1 MEDRTDRTMSGD
13 SGRPREGGEWR
24 LWLRRVIFGHDTAA
38 GKAFDVVLLLVIL
51 ISVVVVMLDSV
62 EKYALRH
69 GPALRRA
76 EWIFTIMF
84 TIEYLLRL
92 YSAPSARKYATSFY
106 GVIDLLAVLPS
117 YLALFFPAGRY
128 LMSIRILRIL
138 RVFRVLKLAQ
148 FVGGERVIIDALKA
162 SRHKIAVFLITVL
175 TVVVVVGSILYV
187 VEGAEAGFTS
197 IPRSVYWAIVTL
209 TTVGYGDIAPQTPIG
224 QMLASAIMIL
234 GYGMIAVPTGIVTV
248 AMASAS
254 RSKEMASASRSKAA
268 PRTCAGCGQRRHDPD
283 AEFCKSCGRELRA
296 DRELD
301 AGRELEREQKLE
313 PPRALEPEEGS

>member
-1 MEDRTDRTMSGD
+1 MSGD
-13 SGRPREGGEWR
+13 SGPDPRDGGEWR

-38 GKAFDVVLLLVIL
+38 GKAFDVVLILAIL
-51 ISVVVVMLDSV
+51 ISVAVVMLDSV
-62 EKYALRH
+62 ERYALRH
-69 GPALRRA
+69 GPALRWA

-106 GVIDLLAVLPS
+106 GAIDLLAVLPS
-117 YLALFFPAGRY
+117 YLALVFPGGRY
-128 LMSIRILRIL
+128 LISIRILRIL

-162 SRHKIAVFLITVL
+162 SRHKIAVFLITVS

-187 VEGAEAGFTS
+187 VEGTEAGFTS

-209 TTVGYGDIAPQTPIG
+209 TTVGYGDIAPQTTIG
-224 QMLASAIMIL
+224 QMLASLIMIL

-248 AMASAS
+248 
-254 RSKEMASASRSKAA
+254 EMAAASRSKAA
-268 PRTCAGCGQRRHDPD
+268 PRPCAGCGQQRHDPD
-283 AEFCKSCGRELRA
+283 AGFCKRCGRELET

-301 AGRELEREQKLE
+301 TGRELE
-313 PPRALEPEEGS
+313 PGEGA